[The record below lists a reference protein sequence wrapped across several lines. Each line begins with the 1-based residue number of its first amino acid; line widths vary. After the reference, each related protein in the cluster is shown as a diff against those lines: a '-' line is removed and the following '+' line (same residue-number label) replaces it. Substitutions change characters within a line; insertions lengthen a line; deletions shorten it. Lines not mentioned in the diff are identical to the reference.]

1 MIAIEGKSQ
10 KIRGEIEVIRNH
22 INLNQNKVKIA
33 QEDIDRLR
41 QHNAQ
46 IEQEQIECD
55 QRLKYLG
62 DEQSQKDREL
72 QKVRENL
79 NQMKSSHAE
88 IRNRNNI
95 LTSLLRGQR
104 DGVLAGIFGR
114 LGDLGTIDQK
124 YDCAVTTACGV
135 LDHIVVDNI

>member
-41 QHNAQ
+41 QHNAL